1 MPQDGIRHRPVD
13 NLIKPGLWRRSG
25 MPLDRRQVG
34 APGLDKLDQRVV
46 AQRPWFV
53 AQVVE
58 AGG

>member
-1 MPQDGIRHRPVD
+1 
-13 NLIKPGLWRRSG
+13 

-58 AGG
+58 AGGC